1 MQVVKWEK
9 SSRNFSQEE
18 IDDFYE
24 RPLDE
29 PTLFRFTTSKIALP
43 AHGGAF
49 SLKIVLSGEEHYE
62 IGNRHLTVRPGE
74 FLFINEGE
82 TYASSI
88 EEKTESISIFA
99 PSSEASPA
107 IKSAVAKINDVLD
120 QPSGCSSEPEVGQ
133 ILFKQSPHAISALK
147 VLKKAIDAGD
157 TLDTRQQTQ
166 FLMAEAL
173 CDLFQYSPPR
183 TFEKIKKR
191 STRDELRS
199 RIMRAKRTIDDTN
212 GQFANLDDLASI
224 ACLSKYHFLRY
235 FSSLYGISPAAY
247 ARRRRLEEA
256 GRTIGRIGNIGVA
269 ARRAGY
275 KDKRAFERA
284 YRRILGTPLP
294 SVE

>member
-9 SSRNFSQEE
+9 TSRDFSQEE

-24 RPLDE
+24 QPLDE
-29 PTLFRFTTSKIALP
+29 PTLFRFTTSNIALP

-49 SLKIVLSGEEHYE
+49 SLKVVLSGEEHYE
-62 IGNRHLTVRPGE
+62 IGNRRLTVRPGD

-82 TYASSI
+82 SYASSI
-88 EEKTESISIFA
+88 KKRTESISIFA

-107 IKSAVAKINDVLD
+107 IKSAVAKIHDVLD
-120 QPSGCSSEPEVGQ
+120 NPSGNGHEPEVGQ
-133 ILFKQSPHAISALK
+133 ILFRQSPHAISALNT
-147 VLKKAIDAGD
+147 LKKAIDSGD
-157 TLDTRQQTQ
+157 TLETRQQTQ
-166 FLMAEAL
+166 VLMAEAL

-199 RIMRAKRTIDDTN
+199 RIIRTKQAIDDTK
-212 GQFANLDDLASI
+212 GQFANLDDLASM
-224 ACLSKYHFLRY
+224 ACLSKYHYLRY
-235 FSSLYGISPAAY
+235 FSSLYSISPAAY

-256 GRTIGRIGNIGVA
+256 GHTISRIGNVAIA

-275 KDKRAFERA
+275 KDQRAFERA
-284 YRRILGTPLP
+284 YRRILGSPLP
-294 SVE
+294 TA